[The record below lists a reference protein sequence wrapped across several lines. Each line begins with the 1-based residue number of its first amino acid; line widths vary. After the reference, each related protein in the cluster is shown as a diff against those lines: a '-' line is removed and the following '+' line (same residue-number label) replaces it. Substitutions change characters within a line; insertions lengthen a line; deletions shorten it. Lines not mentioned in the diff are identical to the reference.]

1 MRFIDIYFY
10 TFSVIKFSEGSVSH
24 GAMGFCFPIMISVH
38 LINYFCKKCWLI
50 GLTKEAL
57 LFLVFVMTF
66 LVYLYYKRND
76 RGRKIITYYS
86 ENSKI
91 GKWYFTI
98 ALICAYHFVYLIV
111 AVGGTKLIDLILS

>member
-10 TFSVIKFSEGSVSH
+10 TCSVIRFSEGSVAY
-24 GAMGFCFPIMISVH
+24 GAMGFLFPIVFLVH
-38 LINYFCKKCWLI
+38 LLNYFCKKCWLI
-50 GLTKEAL
+50 GLTEEAS
-57 LFLVFVMTF
+57 LFLVYVMTF

-91 GKWYFTI
+91 GKWYLTI
-98 ALICAYHFVYLIV
+98 ALVFAYFFVFYIV
-111 AVGGTKLIDLILS
+111 AEGGTKLIDLILS